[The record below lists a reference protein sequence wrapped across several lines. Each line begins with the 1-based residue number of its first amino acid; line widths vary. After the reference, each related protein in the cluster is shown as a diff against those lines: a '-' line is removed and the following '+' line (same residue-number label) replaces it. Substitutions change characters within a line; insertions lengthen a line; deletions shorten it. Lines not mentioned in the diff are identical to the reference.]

1 MTERRTTTEVPYS
14 ATQMFDLVADI
25 ERYPEFL
32 PWCVAL
38 RTIKSEGDIS
48 KGAVTAEMVVAYK
61 VFRERFRSRV
71 LFDRAAGE
79 VDVDYMD
86 GPFKSLQNHW
96 RFTALPDGGS
106 LIDFAISFEFSN
118 FILQATARSV
128 FDKAFSRMSEAFVTR
143 ANEVYG
149 LPAQGA

>member
-14 ATQMFDLVADI
+14 AAQMFDLVADI

-38 RTIKSEGDIS
+38 RTIKHEGDAA
-48 KGAVTAEMVVAYK
+48 KGALTAEMVVAYK
-61 VFRERFRSRV
+61 VFRERFKSRV
-71 LFDRAAGE
+71 LLDRAAGA

-86 GPFKSLQNHW
+86 GPFRSLQNRW
-96 RFTALPDGGS
+96 RFTDRPEGGS
-106 LIDFAISFEFSN
+106 LIHFEIAFEFSN
-118 FILQATARSV
+118 FILQATARNV

-143 ANEVYG
+143 ADDIYDTAE
-149 LPAQGA
+149 